1 MQGKKFTLIELLVVI
16 AVIAILAALLLPALS
31 RARDTA
37 KKVQCLNN
45 YRQIGTGIISYS
57 GDYQD
62 QAPLVLSGTNSWT
75 YTSWH
80 LRLSPYVG
88 GPSTRNRD
96 DERFIGLNLK
106 IFHCPCAVKSS
117 TLLALKQA
125 YYYPYICSM
134 NWKIGGVTY
143 TGSAIAQSSRKMPRV
158 YNASNVFLVAETD
171 FANNATSLVLANLT
185 TSPLL
190 GMNVSVLY
198 HNNTTN
204 ILYADGHARNE
215 ASCAELCDQTHISPD
230 RP

>member
-1 MQGKKFTLIELLVVI
+1 MLFRSLGDFFMSHLSVGKSVTLFYFKL
-16 AVIAILAALLLPALS
+16 
-31 RARDTA
+31 
-37 KKVQCLNN
+37 
-45 YRQIGTGIISYS
+45 
-57 GDYQD
+57 
-62 QAPLVLSGTNSWT
+62 LSGFQ
-75 YTSWH
+75 
-80 LRLSPYVG
+80 RLAH
-88 GPSTRNRD
+88 
-96 DERFIGLNLK
+96 
-106 IFHCPCAVKSS
+106 FHCPCAVKSS

-125 YYYPYICSM
+125 YYYPYICSL

-143 TGSAIAQSSRKMPRV
+143 TGSAITQSSRKMPRV

-215 ASCAELCDQTHISPD
+215 ASCAELYDQTHISPD